1 MGFVDLS
8 LRIKSHSTH
17 GIDGNLGL
25 RAISFLRDPFHK
37 SNGLST
43 YTWLRACVL
52 ECEKLDLWKL
62 ARI

>member
-1 MGFVDLS
+1 MGFFDLG
-8 LRIKSHSTH
+8 LRIKSHSVH

-25 RAISFLRDPFHK
+25 RAISSLRGPFHK

-43 YTWLRACVL
+43 CSWLRACVSG
-52 ECEKLDLWKL
+52 CEKLDLWKL